1 MGRGDRGT
9 EAQTRSYTDRIYAS
23 GPTHLA
29 LQIQVMLLKMITLLH
44 LLTQEIVPAGLRRV
58 KGGIEDEGLGDPVRR
73 EWESCDV

>member
-1 MGRGDRGT
+1 
-9 EAQTRSYTDRIYAS
+9 
-23 GPTHLA
+23 
-29 LQIQVMLLKMITLLH
+29 MLLKMITLLH